1 MRVKAGDPKV
11 AIAYM
16 RVSTTEQHLGLE
28 AQQYAVEQWA
38 KANGVLLA
46 ATFVDRLSGGT
57 GLDREGT
64 ALDLSRRPALMDAV
78 EALTGA
84 GAGLLLLAKRDR
96 LARDVVLAGLLDR
109 VTAAKGA
116 RIVSADGVGVDD
128 SPAGR
133 FQKQI
138 LDAVAEY
145 ERAIIRARTVA
156 ALAAKRRR
164 GEKTG
169 GQAPYG
175 WGFRLGSTDAKIL
188 VPDEAEQAVIAT
200 ILALRDRGLSVRK
213 LAGHLNESGVPCRGA
228 RWHPNT
234 VQRVLR
240 QSQLAVSPPPA

>member
-96 LARDVVLAGLLDR
+96 LARMSSSQGSSTESPQQRAPESSLQTASALTTRQR
-109 VTAAKGA
+109 V
-116 RIVSADGVGVDD
+116 
-128 SPAGR
+128 
-133 FQKQI
+133 
-138 LDAVAEY
+138 
-145 ERAIIRARTVA
+145 
-156 ALAAKRRR
+156 
-164 GEKTG
+164 
-169 GQAPYG
+169 
-175 WGFRLGSTDAKIL
+175 GFRSRSST
-188 VPDEAEQAVIAT
+188 PWPST
-200 ILALRDRGLSVRK
+200 S
-213 LAGHLNESGVPCRGA
+213 A
-228 RWHPNT
+228 R
-234 VQRVLR
+234 
-240 QSQLAVSPPPA
+240 SSAPAR